1 MAKGTVATKY
11 PIDLT
16 GLRFGKL
23 IVIGKGENYC
33 SPKGSIASQWYCQ
46 CDCGSE
52 PVLLRRDSLTTGNT
66 RSCGCLHEE
75 VFVTHH
81 GGGTRLYQTYR
92 NMLRRCYDKNCKAYK
107 FYGAKGI
114 NVCDEWKKD
123 FLVFKQWAE
132 ITGYNDML
140 TIERVNVKDNYCPEN
155 CRWATRKEQANNTNR
170 NRFLSYKNYSF
181 TVSIWAEK
189 MHIKYT
195 TLLRYANYYGD
206 NKAIEVVLEKY
217 APNHTDFIMPTEL
230 LKEDLNEKDNL

>member
-33 SPKGSIASQWYCQ
+33 SPKGNTASQWYCQ

-189 MHIKYT
+189 NAHQIHHT
-195 TLLRYANYYGD
+195 T
-206 NKAIEVVLEKY
+206 
-217 APNHTDFIMPTEL
+217 
-230 LKEDLNEKDNL
+230 